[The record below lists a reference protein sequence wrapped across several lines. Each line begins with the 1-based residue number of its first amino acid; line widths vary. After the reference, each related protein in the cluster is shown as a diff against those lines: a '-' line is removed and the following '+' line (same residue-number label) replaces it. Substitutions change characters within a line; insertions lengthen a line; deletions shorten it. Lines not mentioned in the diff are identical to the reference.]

1 MLEKDPAF
9 RAAVDDSIPADK
21 FIEKFVVN
29 GVNKNINTMVQ
40 HLGRDSAAHQH
51 MAAGTINWL
60 RDKAGVIDENSNFSQ
75 KQYNSALKKLDDVNN
90 LHEIFNP
97 EAASK
102 LKTLGNVAN
111 YTQFQPRGT
120 FVNNSNTLVGAMA
133 QSARNAVGKTVE
145 GSLNLAVPGVQL
157 GTSLM
162 EMRARRAAE
171 AETRKA
177 LELGAG
183 TQSGKN
189 KASDML
195 NQK

>member
-9 RAAVDDSIPADK
+9 KAAVDDSIPADK
-21 FIEKFVVN
+21 YINKFVVN
-29 GVNKNINTMVQ
+29 GVNKNIQTMVNN
-40 HLGRDSAAHQH
+40 LGRNSEAHQH

-60 RDKAGVIDENSNFSQ
+60 KDKTGIIDEKSNFSQ
-75 KQYNSALKKLDDVNN
+75 KQYNEALKKLDDVKN
-90 LHEIFNP
+90 LQEIFNG
-97 EAASK
+97 ESASK

-111 YTQFQPRGT
+111 YTQFQPRGA

-133 QSARNAVGKTVE
+133 ENARNLVGKTVE
-145 GSLNLAVPGVQL
+145 GSLNLAVPGVQI

-171 AETRKA
+171 AETKKS

-183 TQSGKN
+183 TRKQ
-189 KASDML
+189 
-195 NQK
+195 